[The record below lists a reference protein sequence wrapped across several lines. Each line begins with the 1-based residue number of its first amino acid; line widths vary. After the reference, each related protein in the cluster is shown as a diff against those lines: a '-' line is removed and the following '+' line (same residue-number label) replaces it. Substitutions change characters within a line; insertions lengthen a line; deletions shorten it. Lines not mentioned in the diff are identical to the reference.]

1 METPQPV
8 TLSLNGIQLEPLAAR
23 HEQGLR
29 EAAADGGLWGPV
41 FTSVPEPEQTAAH
54 IQTALTMPG
63 RLAFAVIDEHTGKT
77 IGSTGYHDINEAAAR
92 VEIGYTWYARSY
104 RRTRANTT
112 CKYLLLHLAFET
124 LGAQTAGWRTDI
136 LNTRSQQAIARLGA
150 QKDGILRGFQTRL
163 DGSVRDTV
171 MYSMTRSE
179 WPQAKAR
186 LQARLNT
193 AQP

>member
-41 FTSVPEPEQTAAH
+41 FTSVPEPEQTAAY

-92 VEIGYTWYARSY
+92 EKSATLGMPAATGAPAP
-104 RRTRANTT
+104 TPPANTCCCT
-112 CKYLLLHLAFET
+112 SPLKRWAHKPQA
-124 LGAQTAGWRTDI
+124 GAPTYSTPV
-136 LNTRSQQAIARLGA
+136 RSRP
-150 QKDGILRGFQTRL
+150 LRG
-163 DGSVRDTV
+163 
-171 MYSMTRSE
+171 
-179 WPQAKAR
+179 WAHKK
-186 LQARLNT
+186 T
-193 AQP
+193 ASYAASKPAATAAYAIP

>member
-29 EAAADGGLWGPV
+29 EAAADGGLWRLV
-41 FTSVPEPEQTAAH
+41 FTSVPEPEQTAAY

-92 VEIGYTWYARSY
+92 VEIGYTWYARSSP
-104 RRTRANTT
+104 TPPANTCCCT
-112 CKYLLLHLAFET
+112 SPLKHRAHKPQA
-124 LGAQTAGWRTDI
+124 GAPTYSTPV
-136 LNTRSQQAIARLGA
+136 RSRP
-150 QKDGILRGFQTRL
+150 LRG
-163 DGSVRDTV
+163 
-171 MYSMTRSE
+171 
-179 WPQAKAR
+179 WAHKK
-186 LQARLNT
+186 T
-193 AQP
+193 ASYAASKPAATAAYAIP